1 MPLNYDEL
9 LEEAERLLAE
19 GEQLHREVFQHLDD
33 PEIQAAVDRYIV
45 EVDIWA
51 RAMEK
56 ARPAE

>member
-1 MPLNYDEL
+1 MPKNYNEL
-9 LEEAERLLAE
+9 VEEAERLFAE
-19 GEQLHREVFQHLDD
+19 GEQLQREAIKHLDD